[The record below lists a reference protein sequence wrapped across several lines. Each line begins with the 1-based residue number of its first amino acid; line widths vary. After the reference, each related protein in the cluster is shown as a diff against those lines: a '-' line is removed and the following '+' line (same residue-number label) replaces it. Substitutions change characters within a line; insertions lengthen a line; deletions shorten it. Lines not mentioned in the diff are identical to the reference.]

1 MWCWV
6 AWDEDTHA
14 PPQYLTIST
23 HGRAI
28 ACARNSYSVRSAA
41 PPSQAARSVYQQLD
55 TRDCQPGSRTVLL
68 VRLSYGLAHGHI
80 RSMAEQTTVHILAIA
95 AHRDDVE
102 LTCGGTLIKAAKLS
116 QRTAILDLTQ
126 GEMGTRGSAALRK
139 EEADRAA
146 EIIGVSVRE
155 TLGLPDAGIE
165 NTPAT
170 REALARVIRRLA
182 PRVVI
187 APALEGRHPDH
198 RITAQ
203 LVRDAC
209 FVAGLAKVAPD
220 TPKHRPHKIVHT
232 LAYRQDFVRPTF
244 VVDISDEFEQKMQ
257 AVRCYASQFDGAL
270 QAGEVYPTGEP
281 LYDVVTHYAATYG
294 SLIRARYGEPFFTT
308 EMMRVD
314 DIGSL
319 EVSTF

>member
-1 MWCWV
+1 M
-6 AWDEDTHA
+6 A
-14 PPQYLTIST
+14 TIS
-23 HGRAI
+23 
-28 ACARNSYSVRSAA
+28 
-41 PPSQAARSVYQQLD
+41 L
-55 TRDCQPGSRTVLL
+55 
-68 VRLSYGLAHGHI
+68 
-80 RSMAEQTTVHILAIA
+80 LAIA

-102 LTCGGTLIKAAKLS
+102 LTCGGTLFKAAALG
-116 QRTAILDLTQ
+116 QRTGILDLTQ

-139 EEADRAA
+139 AEADEAA
-146 EIIGVSVRE
+146 AVLGVSVRE

-198 RITAQ
+198 RVTAQ

-209 FVAGLAKVAPD
+209 FVAGLAKVAPEV
-220 TPKHRPHKIVHT
+220 PKHRPFKVVHT

-244 VVDISDEFEQKMQ
+244 VVDISDVFEQKMQ
-257 AVRCYASQFDGAL
+257 AIRCYSSQFDGAT

-294 SLIRARYGEPFFTT
+294 SLIRTRYGEPFFTT

>member
-1 MWCWV
+1 M
-6 AWDEDTHA
+6 
-14 PPQYLTIST
+14 
-23 HGRAI
+23 
-28 ACARNSYSVRSAA
+28 
-41 PPSQAARSVYQQLD
+41 PSSPV
-55 TRDCQPGSRTVLL
+55 S
-68 VRLSYGLAHGHI
+68 
-80 RSMAEQTTVHILAIA
+80 ILAIA

-102 LTCGGTLIKAAKLS
+102 LTCGGTLIRAARLG
-116 QRTAILDLTQ
+116 QRTAIIDLTQ
-126 GEMGTRGSAALRK
+126 GEMGTRGSAALRGA
-139 EEADRAA
+139 EADAA
-146 EIIGVSVRE
+146 ATILGCTARE
-155 TLGLPDAGIE
+155 NLGLPDAGIE

-170 REALARVIRRLA
+170 RELLARAIRRFQ

-198 RITAQ
+198 RVSAQ

-220 TPKHRPHKIVHT
+220 VPKHRPLKILHT

-244 VVDISDEFEQKMQ
+244 VVDISDEFEQKMA

-281 LYDVVTHYAATYG
+281 LYDVVSHYAATYG
-294 SLIRARYGEPFFTT
+294 SLIRTRYGEPFFTT

-314 DIGSL
+314 DVAAL
-319 EVSTF
+319 EVATF